1 MKEKVKVE
9 LDGEIICI
17 IFELDK
23 EKAIVK
29 DIKEIMNH
37 TIIIKLKKNKSIK

>member
-17 IFELDK
+17 IFELD
-23 EKAIVK
+23 EGKAIFK
-29 DIKEIMNH
+29 DVKEINE
-37 TIIIKLKKNKSIK
+37 S

>member
-9 LDGEIICI
+9 LDGEIIRT

-23 EKAIVK
+23 EKATVK
-29 DIKEIMNH
+29 DIKEINE
-37 TIIIKLKKNKSIK
+37 S